1 LVVNPPALPY
11 SSGYYLRLTGAA
23 LPPSLHDYL
32 ARALA
37 RVPGQSRRA
46 LALHLGLNQNAVYVW
61 ERGIAFPTD
70 ENMLALADLCEV
82 PRAVALLHLA
92 MWRTQG
98 PARDT
103 WAGVLHH
110 VEKRAANK

>member
-1 LVVNPPALPY
+1 LARAVARLPA
-11 SSGYYLRLTGAA
+11 GG
-23 LPPSLHDYL
+23 SL
-32 ARALA
+32 RALA
-37 RVPGQSRRA
+37 RQ
-46 LALHLGLNQNAVYVW
+46 LGLHQAAVASWQNG
-61 ERGIAFPTD
+61 RSLPTD